1 MTDSVDEGVKK
12 IIELIGPKPPKGM
25 IPNTFIR
32 TNVTTEIFD
41 VVSGKKIGT
50 PSRTVTFEMEFDA
63 KEDADAF
70 RQSVNAIIREVF
82 PTSSEK
88 KDAKNVQI
96 AKHRIELGTPEVTY
110 FLSLRWTTPP

>member
-1 MTDSVDEGVKK
+1 MTDSVDQGVKK

-32 TNVTTEIFD
+32 TNVTTETFD
-41 VVSGKKIGT
+41 VVSGKRIGT
-50 PSRTVTFEMEFDA
+50 PSETVTFEMEFDA

-70 RQSVNAIIREVF
+70 LQPVNKIISEVF

-88 KDAKNVQI
+88 RDTKNVEI

-110 FLSLRWTTPP
+110 FLSLRWTGPQ